1 MADLTYSFVASHI
14 SVAEILAMA
23 EIGCEH
29 ITVTIPNLK
38 TLSETRDTLPQVQ
51 TTKPA
56 HPYANHVTPA
66 RLKEI
71 SRLDPLAPEGWNG
84 IWASTSTD
92 YLANHAENLDKAI
105 QADEAVVKRLSD
117 AMDYFLAAEAIAK
130 SAIEQEIS
138 RIKNVSL

>member
-1 MADLTYSFVASHI
+1 
-14 SVAEILAMA
+14 MA

-51 TTKPA
+51 ATKPA

-71 SRLDPLAPEGWNG
+71 SRLDLLAPE
-84 IWASTSTD
+84 ATSTD
-92 YLANHAENLDKAI
+92 YLANQAENLNEAI
-105 QADEAVVKRLSD
+105 QADEAVAKRFSD
-117 AMDYFLAAEAIAK
+117 AMEYFLAAEATAK

-138 RIKNVSL
+138 KIKNVSL